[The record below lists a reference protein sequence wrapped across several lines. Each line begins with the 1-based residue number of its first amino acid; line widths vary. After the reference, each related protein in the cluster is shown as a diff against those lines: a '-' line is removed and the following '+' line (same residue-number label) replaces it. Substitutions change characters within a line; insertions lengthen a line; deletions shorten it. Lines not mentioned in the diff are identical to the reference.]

1 MLRQLMYARIL
12 WQCFSSFR
20 SFLYTEHKNQQLASN
35 GSGSLLPLSHL
46 ESQVSEPEH
55 GGENGEDAVDEVGG
69 DLDDLEGKSQR
80 VELGLVVHALQPHA
94 ARLVEVVEGAG
105 PAVQDQTIGQLLVPL
120 QN

>member
-1 MLRQLMYARIL
+1 MRAFYGNA
-12 WQCFSSFR
+12 
-20 SFLYTEHKNQQLASN
+20 FLPFALSYTEHKNQQLASN
-35 GSGSLLPLSHL
+35 GSGSFLSLPLSHL

-69 DLDDLEGKSQR
+69 DLDDLERESQR

-105 PAVQDQTIGQLLVPL
+105 PAVQDQTIGKLLVPL